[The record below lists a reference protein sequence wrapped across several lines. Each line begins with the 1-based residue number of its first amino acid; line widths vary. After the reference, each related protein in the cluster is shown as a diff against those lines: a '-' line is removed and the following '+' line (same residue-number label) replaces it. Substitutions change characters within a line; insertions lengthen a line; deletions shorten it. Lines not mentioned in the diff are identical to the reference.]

1 MTTAVL
7 ATPPFLAFYDNNGN
21 PLAGGLV
28 YTYAAGTNA
37 PKATFTDQTALVE
50 MPNPI
55 VLDSAGRATW
65 WINGAYKYVVTDI
78 LGNVI
83 KTTDNVTSF
92 SVLTNAV
99 TPFFQ
104 IFSGNGSQTAFTL
117 TDDLGVE
124 SKSLMIFLN
133 RGLEQNVTNGDFAT
147 DTDWTKGAGWTIGS
161 GVATA
166 TGGIST
172 AISQTAA
179 VTLVE
184 GQAYAITYTIT
195 RTAGSLIPTI
205 GGRTGFERNS
215 AGTYSEV
222 IVCGGTQEI
231 AFTGNGFTGTLDNVS
246 VTVAATAGYDIISP
260 SAYTL
265 NGTDLTFLT
274 APPVGVNNIYV
285 FAPSSLL
292 GAASGFAAQAQA
304 SANDAL
310 AFANAASI
318 DANDA
323 AASAAAALV
332 SENNAAS
339 SETNAGVSEVNAAQ
353 YAVDAQLAGTSLIAT
368 STSSVAIG
376 TGAKTFTVEAGKNF
390 LPTQGVLIVDNANS
404 NNWMLGQVTSYSST
418 TLITSIAQTS
428 GSGTISAWNI
438 SAVTGLAGGLDTVRA
453 GDGTAA
459 APSYSFA
466 ADTNTGLRRPHND
479 AISIVTGGVDRMW
492 TDSNGRIAQ
501 GLGVTAGD
509 SGTLVATG
517 ISNANRP
524 NFQSHV
530 SNPNNGGIA
539 SYQWDNS
546 GAAAW
551 THFLKARGGV
561 IGTHTAVQNGDAIG
575 WMRFGGSDG
584 TQFIEGARFTV
595 VTDDTI
601 GTGDVPMGYRWATKA
616 AGASLGEK
624 MRLDSAGRLGIGT
637 TPNANALFHV
647 VTTTR
652 QSIPAPVMTTAQKNA
667 LTPVN
672 GGMVYDDTLKSP
684 SWYNGT
690 AWRQP
695 SIMQRY
701 TSPDQTIT
709 AGGSL
714 NLTHG
719 LGVRP
724 FLIQA
729 YLKCITAEAG
739 YAIGDV
745 VPTPINISS
754 TTGSNQGVVIVPDAT
769 ELFVR
774 YGSGGMIIMRKDTGA
789 SFSGTITPANW
800 RLVVEAFA

>member
-1 MTTAVL
+1 
-7 ATPPFLAFYDNNGN
+7 
-21 PLAGGLV
+21 
-28 YTYAAGTNA
+28 
-37 PKATFTDQTALVE
+37 

-65 WINGAYKYVVTDI
+65 WINGAYKYVVTDS

-172 AISQTAA
+172 AISQTSA

-195 RTAGSLIPTI
+195 RTAGSIIPTI

-222 IVCGGTQEI
+222 IVCGSTQEI

-318 DANDA
+318 DASDA

-466 ADTNTGLRRPHND
+466 ADTNTGIYRVTTNTIGISTGG
-479 AISIVTGGVDRMW
+479 AISMTVHPSNRVTINS
-492 TDSNGRIAQ
+492 T
-501 GLGVTAGD
+501 VTYNSVSAINPD
-509 SGTLVATG
+509 
-517 ISNANRP
+517 
-524 NFQSHV
+524 FQVHSTA
-530 SNPNNGGIA
+530 SPSRGIA
-539 SYQWDNS
+539 SYNWNS
-546 GAAAW
+546 SSTGAVF
-551 THFLKARGGV
+551 HSMKSRGAL
-561 IGTHTAVQNGDAIG
+561 GTHATVQVNDAVHTH
-575 WMRFGGSDG
+575 RFGGSDG
-584 TQFIEGARFTV
+584 AVFIEAGRESVEVDAAPSTGLVQGRFVWLT
-595 VTDDTI
+595 
-601 GTGDVPMGYRWATKA
+601 RNA
-616 AGASLGEK
+616 AGTLAGR
-624 MRLDSAGRLGIGT
+624 MRLDSEGRLGIGT
-637 TPNANALFHV
+637 TPNANAIFHV

-652 QSIPAPVMTTAQKNA
+652 QSIPAPVMTTTQKNA

-672 GGMVYDDTLKSP
+672 GGMVYDDTLKRP
-684 SWYNGT
+684 SWYDGT
-690 AWRQP
+690 AWRDLP
-695 SIMQRY
+695 IMRRF
-701 TSPDQTIT
+701 TSADQTISGT
-709 AGGSL
+709 GL
-714 NLTHG
+714 LEIEHG
-719 LGVRP
+719 LGVIPADVKVWLR
-724 FLIQA
+724 
-729 YLKCITAEAG
+729 CITGEHNYTAGDIIEPMQSGSNAAADNYG
-739 YAIGDV
+739 YALKRDA
-745 VPTPINISS
+745 TNIVIRFGSQTNPMRALNF
-754 TTGSNQGVVIVPDAT
+754 TTGA
-769 ELFVR
+769 
-774 YGSGGMIIMRKDTGA
+774 
-789 SFSGTITPANW
+789 GTDLTNANW
-800 RLVVEAFA
+800 RLFVEAFA